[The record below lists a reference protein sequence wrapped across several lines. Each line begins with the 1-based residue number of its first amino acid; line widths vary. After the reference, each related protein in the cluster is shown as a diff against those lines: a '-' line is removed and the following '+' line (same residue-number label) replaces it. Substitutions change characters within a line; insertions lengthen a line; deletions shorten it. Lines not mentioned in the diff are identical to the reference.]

1 MMRALMW
8 AFLVLSSGAVLAQA
22 PQGTPTRLRGTV
34 ETLGA
39 GTLAVKSRTGET
51 VVVALAPDFRVSG
64 VVRKELADIKPG
76 DYVASTSMRGTDGKL
91 HALELHFLP
100 QTAASGQTAYDLV
113 PDSVMTNATV
123 DGVAAAAK
131 GRSLKVTFKGGE
143 AEVVVGEEVP
153 VVATVPGDLALIR
166 PGLAI
171 FVAALRQP
179 DGSLLGLRATVE
191 KDGVKPP
198 M

>member
-1 MMRALMW
+1 
-8 AFLVLSSGAVLAQA
+8 
-22 PQGTPTRLRGTV
+22 
-34 ETLGA
+34 
-39 GTLAVKSRTGET
+39 
-51 VVVALAPDFRVSG
+51 
-64 VVRKELADIKPG
+64 
-76 DYVASTSMRGTDGKL
+76 
-91 HALELHFLP
+91 
-100 QTAASGQTAYDLV
+100 
-113 PDSVMTNATV
+113 MTNATV
-123 DGVAAAAK
+123 DGVAAAPK
-131 GRSLKVTFKGGE
+131 GRSLRVTFKGGE